1 MHCDKGHTVVTRAT
15 ATGAE
20 DMAIPLDPPGQGA
33 IKEQGDR
40 DEVGEELV
48 QSTVCRTTVHQ
59 RTPRH
64 TVESPYD
71 RRNPIPKGHGLEDGT
86 RKGNPRERVLRSLC
100 TLRRGD
106 DERLRNERYEII
118 NDKAPVDIG

>member
-20 DMAIPLDPPGQGA
+20 DMAIPPRPTGSGA
-33 IKEQGDR
+33 PSKIR
-40 DEVGEELV
+40 VTCDEVGEELV
-48 QSTVCRTTVHQ
+48 QSTVCRTTVHR

-86 RKGNPRERVLRSLC
+86 RKGNPREHVLRSLC

-106 DERLRNERYEII
+106 DERLRNETECTLEHMC
-118 NDKAPVDIG
+118 